1 MRDSGAIQ
9 LQAAPHLSLM
19 QKNPTNVTLGW
30 MQAVLGEAPIQ
41 VERARAGTQQPG
53 KRELERQ
60 NGLLPLGDA
69 AKIVHGQVRKIVGG
83 VCFVCHGAE
92 GESSSEVFPRLAG
105 QHWEYIAK
113 QLENFKSGKRKST
126 AMSDMVAK
134 LTPDEMV
141 ALGKYFEKQAVA
153 VEPAKD
159 KGLAAVGQYIYHQGN
174 KFSGLAACASCHG
187 AEAKGTTALP
197 RLAGQY
203 ADYIATQLQQFN
215 KRERTND
222 NAVMHAIVSKMTPLE
237 MAAVA
242 EYLSG
247 K

>member
-1 MRDSGAIQ
+1 LISACTN
-9 LQAAPHLSLM
+9 AA
-19 QKNPTNVTLGW
+19 
-30 MQAVLGEAPIQ
+30 
-41 VERARAGTQQPG
+41 VERLAAFFIPISLLTVMINRFSKQTHAFVLAFLALGPTAALAQADEARA
-53 KRELERQ
+53 K
-60 NGLLPLGDA
+60 
-69 AKIVHGQVRKIVGG
+69 KIVGG

-105 QHWEYIAK
+105 QHWEYTAK

-126 AMSDMVAK
+126 AMADMVAK

-141 ALGKYFEKQAVA
+141 ALGKFFEKQAVP

-159 KGLAAVGQYIYHQGN
+159 QNLAAVGKYIYHNGN

-187 AEAKGTTALP
+187 PDAKGSTSLP

-203 ADYIATQLQQFN
+203 ADYTSTQLQQFN

-222 NAVMHAIVSKMTPLE
+222 NAVMHAIVSKMTTLE

>member
-1 MRDSGAIQ
+1 MNTGFISGRWALAI
-9 LQAAPHLSLM
+9 LGLCAAWLSPSAMAQAD
-19 QKNPTNVTLGW
+19 
-30 MQAVLGEAPIQ
+30 E
-41 VERARAGTQQPG
+41 ARA
-53 KRELERQ
+53 K
-60 NGLLPLGDA
+60 
-69 AKIVHGQVRKIVGG
+69 KIVGG

-105 QHWEYIAK
+105 QHWEYTAK

-126 AMSDMVAK
+126 AMADMVAK
-134 LTPDEMV
+134 LTPDEMI
-141 ALGKYFEKQAVA
+141 ALGKFFEKKSVE

-159 KGLAAVGQYIYHQGN
+159 AGLAAVGQYIFHNGN
-174 KFSGLAACASCHG
+174 KYSGLAACASCHG
-187 AEAKGTTALP
+187 AQAKGTTSLP

-203 ADYIATQLQQFN
+203 AGYTETQLKQFN
-215 KRERTND
+215 QRERTND
-222 NAVMHAIVSKMTPLE
+222 NAVMHAIASKMSPLE

>member
-1 MRDSGAIQ
+1 MVIRWR
-9 LQAAPHLSLM
+9 AA
-19 QKNPTNVTLGW
+19 V
-30 MQAVLGEAPIQ
+30 
-41 VERARAGTQQPG
+41 ARA
-53 KRELERQ
+53 
-60 NGLLPLGDA
+60 A
-69 AKIVHGQVRKIVGG
+69 AFFWNFYRFFAMNLFKIRPRNWVLALVAVTAQSAWAQADEARAKKIVGG
-83 VCFVCHGAE
+83 VCFVCHGME

-126 AMSDMVAK
+126 AMNDMVAK

-141 ALGKYFEKQAVA
+141 ALGKFFEKQAVA

-237 MAAVA
+237 MVAVA

>member
-1 MRDSGAIQ
+1 MRMPPSFFSSRQ
-9 LQAAPHLSLM
+9 LPWLALLCAAWAAPSAM
-19 QKNPTNVTLGW
+19 A
-30 MQAVLGEAPIQ
+30 QADE
-41 VERARAGTQQPG
+41 ARA
-53 KRELERQ
+53 K
-60 NGLLPLGDA
+60 
-69 AKIVHGQVRKIVGG
+69 KIVAG

-105 QHWEYIAK
+105 QHGEYIAK

-126 AMSDMVAK
+126 AMADMVAK

-141 ALGKYFEKQAVA
+141 ALGRFFEKKSVQA
-153 VEPAKD
+153 EPPKD
-159 KGLAAVGQYIYHQGN
+159 AGLAAVGQYIYHHGN
-174 KFSGLAACASCHG
+174 KYSGLAACASCHG
-187 AEAKGTTALP
+187 PEAKGTTALP

-203 ADYIATQLQQFN
+203 AAYTETQLKQFN
-215 KRERTND
+215 QRERTND
-222 NAVMHAIVSKMTPLE
+222 NAVMHAIASKMSALE

>member
-1 MRDSGAIQ
+1 MVQKITPRRLFKVALLLSITALGSSVMA
-9 LQAAPHLSLM
+9 QAD
-19 QKNPTNVTLGW
+19 
-30 MQAVLGEAPIQ
+30 E
-41 VERARAGTQQPG
+41 ARA
-53 KRELERQ
+53 K
-60 NGLLPLGDA
+60 
-69 AKIVHGQVRKIVGG
+69 KIVGG

-105 QHWEYIAK
+105 QHWEYTAK
-113 QLENFKSGKRKST
+113 QLENFKTGKRKST
-126 AMSDMVAK
+126 AMADMVAK

-141 ALGKYFEKQAVA
+141 ALGKFFEKQAA
-153 VEPAKD
+153 PTEPAKD
-159 KGLAAVGQYIYHQGN
+159 QGLAAVGKYIYHQGN

-187 AEAKGTTALP
+187 AEGKGTAALP

-237 MAAVA
+237 MVAVA